1 MQVKVTHPTSTEA
14 FITIIAAEPE
24 LKAVKDT
31 VLARF
36 QGQVKVP
43 GFRAGKVPA
52 AMLQKHVDQNL
63 LQSEFLES
71 ALQQL
76 YAQTIRAQKLR
87 PVDNPKI
94 SVKKF
99 VPFSTLEFEAA
110 VAVVGNLKVADYKA
124 IKLAPKPVS
133 ITAKEVTAVIKS
145 LQERVAKKQDV
156 DRAAKKGDQVYID
169 FKGTD
174 AKGKPVSGADGTDYP
189 LLLGSNKFIPGF
201 ETNIIGMTA
210 NQEKTFTLK
219 FPADYGVKA
228 LASKK
233 VTFGVTVTK
242 IQEVINPEVNDEFAA
257 QIGPFKSVDELK
269 ADIEKQLTMERQ
281 QETDRT
287 YESEI
292 IQAISAK
299 SNMDI
304 PRLLIDDQ
312 LDRME
317 REEKQN
323 ITYRG
328 QTWEEHLK
336 EEGVTAEQH
345 RKQKAPE
352 AEARLKASL
361 LLAEIAEAEELQV
374 MPEELEIR
382 LQALKGQY
390 KDPQM
395 LAELDKPENR
405 QEIAGRIL
413 TEKTLTR
420 LRGYAGKK

>member
-1 MQVKVTHPTSTEA
+1 MQVKVTHPTTTEA
-14 FITIIAAEPE
+14 AITVIAADAE
-24 LKAVKDT
+24 LKAIKES
-31 VLARF
+31 VLAQF
-36 QGQVKVP
+36 QGRVKVP

-52 AMLQKHVDQNL
+52 AMLEKHVDPNI

-76 YAQTIRAQKLR
+76 YAQTIQSQHLR

-99 VPFSTLEFEAA
+99 VPFSTLEFEAT

-124 IKLAPKPVS
+124 IKLNPQPVS
-133 ITAKEVTAVIKS
+133 ITSKEVTAVVKS

-156 DRAAKKGDQVYID
+156 DRPAKNGDQVYID

-174 AKGKPVSGADGTDYP
+174 SKGKPVSGADGSDYP

-201 ETNIIGMTA
+201 ETNIIGMKA
-210 NQEKTFTLK
+210 NQEKSFSLT

-233 VTFGVTVTK
+233 VTFAVTVTK

-269 ADIEKQLTMERQ
+269 ADIKKQLTIERQ
-281 QETDRT
+281 QETDRS

-299 SNMDI
+299 SSMDI
-304 PRLLIDDQ
+304 PKLLIDDQ
-312 LDRME
+312 LNRME

-328 QTWEEHLK
+328 QTWEEHLA
-336 EEGVTAEQH
+336 EEGQTAEQH
-345 RKQKAPE
+345 RKSKAPE

-390 KDPQM
+390 QDPQM
-395 LAELDKPENR
+395 QIELDKPENR

-413 TEKTLTR
+413 TEKTLAR
-420 LRGYAGKK
+420 LRGYASGK